1 MTDNRKIRRLADSG
15 DVFLNESQ
23 DVVEERAGGGP
34 WSFEQRNH
42 RHSVE
47 IESRNSCVNDRT
59 RIERDD
65 ELEFM
70 STPDSLDVDGENAL
84 ADAIANKDDP

>member
-1 MTDNRKIRRLADSG
+1 MET
-15 DVFLNESQ
+15 
-23 DVVEERAGGGP
+23 
-34 WSFEQRNH
+34 
-42 RHSVE
+42 
-47 IESRNSCVNDRT
+47 ESRNFCGNVRT

-84 ADAIANKDDP
+84 ADAIADKDDP

>member
-1 MTDNRKIRRLADSG
+1 M
-15 DVFLNESQ
+15 
-23 DVVEERAGGGP
+23 
-34 WSFEQRNH
+34 
-42 RHSVE
+42 E
-47 IESRNSCVNDRT
+47 IESRNFRGNVRK

-70 STPDSLDVDGENAL
+70 STPDSLNVDVENAL